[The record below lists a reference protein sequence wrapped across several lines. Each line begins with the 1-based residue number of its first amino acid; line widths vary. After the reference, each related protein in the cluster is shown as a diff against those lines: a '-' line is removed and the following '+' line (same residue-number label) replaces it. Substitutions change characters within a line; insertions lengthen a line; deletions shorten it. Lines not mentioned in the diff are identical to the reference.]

1 MISVAYRTSH
11 EMFCDVKLHFS
22 QLLKAQCFD
31 GRHFWDF
38 IYLMKKCLPA
48 KKITIWSINKSEVKV
63 RILQHNFEQFSCI
76 KRRKIYYEIFGCLCV
91 QQRPMLRDGT
101 VLRSSAVT
109 IGTTFF
115 PGPNTPRH
123 M

>member
-22 QLLKAQCFD
+22 QLLKAHVL
-31 GRHFWDF
+31 GILF
-38 IYLMKKCLPA
+38 IMKKCLPA

-76 KRRKIYYEIFGCLCV
+76 KRQKIYDEIFG
-91 QQRPMLRDGT
+91 
-101 VLRSSAVT
+101 
-109 IGTTFF
+109 
-115 PGPNTPRH
+115 
-123 M
+123 